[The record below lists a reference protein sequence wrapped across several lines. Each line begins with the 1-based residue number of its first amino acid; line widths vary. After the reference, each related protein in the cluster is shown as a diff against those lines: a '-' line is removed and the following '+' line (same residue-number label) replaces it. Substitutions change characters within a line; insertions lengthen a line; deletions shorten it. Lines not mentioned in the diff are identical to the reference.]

1 MPEKKQKKK
10 TVRNKFRDGIGDYYK
25 TNRTIS
31 KESSEE
37 TDKKAPMS
45 NREKTMIIMIIVLLI
60 ALVIKSTM
68 LDEVKN
74 LSADEQN
81 FKEFVDYSVTEQY
94 DGFLE
99 RSGILVYRVYRIGIA
114 DKDQKGLLRY
124 EDPNTGKPVELIQDV
139 QYNAKVRGYLLWI
152 LPIKHLSV
160 TAEIEK

>member
-1 MPEKKQKKK
+1 MQEHKRKKRV
-10 TVRNKFRDGIGDYYK
+10 VRNKFRDGIGDYYK
-25 TNRTIS
+25 TNRKIS
-31 KESSEE
+31 QESSEE
-37 TDKKAPMS
+37 TEKKAPMS
-45 NREKTMIIMIIVLLI
+45 SREKTMIIMIIVLLL

-74 LSADEQN
+74 LSIDEQN
-81 FKEFVDYSVTEQY
+81 FKTFVDYSVMEQY

-99 RSGILVYRVYRIGIA
+99 RSGILMYRVYDIKIA

-139 QYNAKVRGYLLWI
+139 RYRAKVRGYLLWI